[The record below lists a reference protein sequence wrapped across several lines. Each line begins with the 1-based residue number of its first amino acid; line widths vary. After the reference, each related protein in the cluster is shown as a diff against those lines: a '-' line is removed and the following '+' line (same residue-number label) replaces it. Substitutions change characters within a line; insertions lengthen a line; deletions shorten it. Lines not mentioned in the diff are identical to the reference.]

1 VFQQHVVFLKV
12 SYFAEL
18 RPHKHVS
25 FSRVLELS
33 FYMDENHLGA
43 LRLGHNIK
51 IELQDTALSIDVFEI
66 GNVATTF
73 YVCESDDIQV

>member
-1 VFQQHVVFLKV
+1 MFQQHVVFLKV
-12 SYFAEL
+12 SSFAEL